1 MSNYRCLRG
10 VLTSGDRGYYI
21 WLMPPKRLF
30 DTPEQFTAL
39 ADLYFAD
46 CEANKKHITW
56 NGLALAVG
64 CSDRNSLDRYRR
76 GEHGQGFVGP
86 TKAAIGRVQ
95 AYYEER
101 GGSIGIFALKNFG
114 WTDKQTVDNISS
126 DGSMTPSKKE
136 LTEEEVIEELKRRGL
151 PLPQFDE

>member
-1 MSNYRCLRG
+1 M
-10 VLTSGDRGYYI
+10 TSRDRGYYI
-21 WLMPPKRLF
+21 WLIMGRPRLF
-30 DTPEQFTAL
+30 KTPEEFTAL

-64 CSDRNSLDRYRR
+64 CSDRNALDAYRSGER
-76 GEHGQGFVGP
+76 GKEYIGP